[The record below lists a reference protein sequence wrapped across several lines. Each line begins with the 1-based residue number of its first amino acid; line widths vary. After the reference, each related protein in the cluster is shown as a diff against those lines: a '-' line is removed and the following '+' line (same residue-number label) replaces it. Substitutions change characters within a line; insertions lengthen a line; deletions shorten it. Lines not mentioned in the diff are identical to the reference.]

1 MDPSRLILLL
11 IDNEICRS
19 PARNYSETN
28 RPTSFLS
35 TRREN
40 ITSHSIYISLS
51 VLTFP
56 IYTALLQSS
65 TFPTEICKDKHNQ
78 RIKNANHL
86 KYICNSESQVTM
98 CAVPEPGVKT
108 VLVALVQF
116 QSLYITIYQEKLL
129 LALEDACSAN
139 TEG

>member
-1 MDPSRLILLL
+1 
-11 IDNEICRS
+11 
-19 PARNYSETN
+19 
-28 RPTSFLS
+28 
-35 TRREN
+35 
-40 ITSHSIYISLS
+40 
-51 VLTFP
+51 
-56 IYTALLQSS
+56 
-65 TFPTEICKDKHNQ
+65 
-78 RIKNANHL
+78 
-86 KYICNSESQVTM
+86 M